1 MREILFR
8 AWDDVKERM
17 YHAGEEDDVVFEL
30 TGVGIK
36 ATAITED
43 EEEFR
48 TLHHLKYMQYTGLK
62 DKNGTEIFEGDILRF
77 PPKDKWEE
85 TSFIGYE
92 VFYHDNDCADHHV
105 GFQMNRLRFYGHLC
119 GGEVQAWML
128 PKYTERMEIF
138 ANIYEHP
145 HLLEGRDEA

>member
-1 MREILFR
+1 MREIRFR
-8 AWDDVKERM
+8 AWDSVQ
-17 YHAGEEDDVVFEL
+17 
-30 TGVGIK
+30 GVMLPVECIN
-36 ATAITED
+36 
-43 EEEFR
+43 FR
-48 TLHHLKYMQYTGLK
+48 EGTVTLNDGDSSVTDTLEMFQLMQYTGLK
-62 DKNGTEIFEGDILRF
+62 DKNGKEIFEGDILRF

-128 PKYTERMEIF
+128 PKYTERMEVF

>member
-8 AWDDVKERM
+8 AWDDVKDRM

-36 ATAITED
+36 ATAITEE
-43 EEEFR
+43 EEEFQ

-62 DKNGTEIFEGDILRF
+62 DKNGKEIYEGHVLETRHMEVGRTFIGRVTFSYGRFAVVYPGCYRQDMGESVWDCTVMGTEI
-77 PPKDKWEE
+77 
-85 TSFIGYE
+85 IG
-92 VFYHDNDCADHHV
+92 
-105 GFQMNRLRFYGHLC
+105 
-119 GGEVQAWML
+119 
-128 PKYTERMEIF
+128 
-138 ANIYEHP
+138 NIYENADQFP

>member
-8 AWDDVKERM
+8 AWDDVKGKM

-62 DKNGTEIFEGDILRF
+62 DKNGKDAHHKDIVEFEEFLYSIEWDEKRTGFYLADLVYLDD
-77 PPKDKWEE
+77 PSSEE
-85 TSFIGYE
+85 HKIGSCISE
-92 VFYHDNDCADHHV
+92 SVIRGNPF
-105 GFQMNRLRFYGHLC
+105 
-119 GGEVQAWML
+119 
-128 PKYTERMEIF
+128 
-138 ANIYEHP
+138 EHP

>member
-8 AWDDVKERM
+8 AWDDVKDKM
-17 YHAGEEDDVVFEL
+17 YHAGEEADVVFEL

-62 DKNGTEIFEGDILRF
+62 DKDGTNIYDGDIVHFVYEPGPDYGWKANQICEIKNEPSGLIFGRITKNKYAKMCGYLVSIPHGNGQF
-77 PPKDKWEE
+77 FEV
-85 TSFIGYE
+85 IG
-92 VFYHDNDCADHHV
+92 
-105 GFQMNRLRFYGHLC
+105 
-119 GGEVQAWML
+119 
-128 PKYTERMEIF
+128 
-138 ANIYEHP
+138 NIYEHP
-145 HLLEGRDEA
+145 HLLEGDELVHE